1 MNATFTTYIARLTL
15 LAAMLAG
22 ALGVSAAPT
31 VKTIKGKAT
40 YYAEPNESPLEAQQK
55 AREAAIYNGILE
67 TFGSVMNQTYIQEDM
82 LNETGETT
90 RLYSNSAFELKGE
103 WIADLKKEYVPY
115 MDKKGNYVVEYE
127 IEFRAREITN
137 QAPPIDCAT
146 LITPDFRSKGTDFH
160 DGDNLY
166 VSFCSPTTD
175 GYLTIAMT
183 DETGQV
189 YRLLP
194 GQSSTSQAMTVNK
207 GYDYI
212 FFDQKRQSPDGSK
225 ADRMVVSVTPGRK
238 MEFNTIYF
246 IFSPNAYNAGPWQRG
261 AGRRMPPHMAMG
273 EFNSWLQTMA
283 MRDPQMTWRAVR
295 VAIRPGASKGE
306 LIKLD

>member
-1 MNATFTTYIARLTL
+1 MVL
-15 LAAMLAG
+15 LALMLAD
-22 ALGVSAAPT
+22 ALFMGAAPT

-40 YYAEPNESPLEAQQK
+40 YYAEADESPLEAQQK

-67 TFGSVMNQTYIQEDM
+67 AFGSVMNQTYIQEDM
-82 LNETGETT
+82 LNETGEST

-103 WIADLKKEYVPY
+103 WIADVRKEYVPY

-127 IEFRAREITN
+127 IEFKARQITN
-137 QAPPIDCAT
+137 QAPPIECAT
-146 LITPDFRSKGTDFH
+146 LIAPDRRSTGTSFRDR
-160 DGDNLY
+160 DNLY
-166 VSFCSPTTD
+166 ASFRSPTTD

-194 GQSSTSQAMTVNK
+194 GNSSTSQALTITK

-212 FFDQKRQSPDGSK
+212 FFDALRHSPDGSK
-225 ADRMVVSVTPGRK
+225 MDKLIVRVSPDRK
-238 MEFNTIYF
+238 MEFNTLYF

-261 AGRRMPPHMAMG
+261 SSRREPDHMPLG

-283 MRDPQMTWRAVR
+283 MHDPQMTWRAVR
-295 VAIRPGASKGE
+295 VTIRPQASKEE
-306 LIKLD
+306 LIKLN

>member
-1 MNATFTTYIARLTL
+1 MTATFALHIRRLTL
-15 LAAMLAG
+15 LLTLLAVTLCV
-22 ALGVSAAPT
+22 AAAPS

-67 TFGSVMNQTYIQEDM
+67 AFGSVMNQTYIQEDM
-82 LNETGETT
+82 LNESGETT

-103 WIADLKKEYVPY
+103 WIADIRKEYVPY
-115 MDKKGNYVVEYE
+115 MDKKGNYIVEYE

-137 QAPPIDCAT
+137 QAPPIECT
-146 LITPDFRSKGTDFH
+146 SLIAPDLRSTGTEFH
-160 DGDNLY
+160 DRDNLY

-175 GYLTIAMT
+175 GFLTIALS
-183 DETGQV
+183 DETGEV

-194 GQSSTSQAMTVNK
+194 GQSSTSQALNITKDYN
-207 GYDYI
+207 YI
-212 FFDQKRQSPDGSK
+212 FFDQKRSSPDGSK
-225 ADRMVVSVTPGRK
+225 VDPLVVSVSPEKK

-246 IFSPNAYNAGPWQRG
+246 IFSPNPYNAGPWKRG
-261 AGRRMPPHMAMG
+261 ASRRQPAHMSMG

-283 MRDPQMTWRAVR
+283 MHDPRMTWRAVR
-295 VAIRPGASKGE
+295 VTIRPQVTKDE
-306 LIKLD
+306 LIKLN